1 VVSAGSVNGR
11 SRARVNN
18 RRDMKRSRD
27 STHPVLIA
35 GAGPAGCAAALYLA
49 RRGVPVIV
57 FEGEAQLPLDL
68 RASTFHPP
76 TLDMLDELGVT
87 ERLIP
92 QGLIAGTYQ
101 YRDRRT
107 GEAAIFDLG
116 MLADV
121 TRHPFRLQCEQFKMT
136 QVVVDMLAAFPHV
149 QVLFN
154 HRVEQV
160 EQDAAGVT
168 VHAETPEDGFR
179 TYRGSYLIGADGAN
193 SRVRKS
199 LAVNFEGFTYPERFL
214 VVSTPFEFADAFPDL
229 SYVNYV
235 SDPEEWCV
243 LLRTPTLWRV
253 LVPTHSESRDADLL
267 SDSFIQDRLHRLVD
281 KPGDFEIGHR
291 TLYRVHQR
299 VAARWRVGRVMLVGD
314 ACHINN
320 PLGGMGM
327 NGGLHDTF
335 NLVEKLYAILAGT
348 GDDAL
353 LDLYERQRRT
363 ICVQFVQDHT
373 IRNKKLMEEKDPDLQ
388 KRRQAEFMATAAAP
402 ALARSFLLRTSM
414 IQSLRDA
421 AAIQ

>member
-1 VVSAGSVNGR
+1 
-11 SRARVNN
+11 
-18 RRDMKRSRD
+18 MKTSRD
-27 STHPVLIA
+27 TSLPVLIA

-49 RRGVPVIV
+49 QRGVPVIV
-57 FEGEAQLPLDL
+57 LEGEAQLPLDL

-76 TLDMLDELGVT
+76 TLDMLDAIGVT

-92 QGLIAGTYQ
+92 QGLVARTYQ

-116 MLADV
+116 VLADV
-121 TRHPFRLQCEQFKMT
+121 TRHPYRLQCEQFKMT
-136 QVVVDMLAAFPHV
+136 QVVVEMLKSYPHA

-154 HRVEQV
+154 HRVEQIA
-160 EQDAAGVT
+160 QDADGVT
-168 VHAETPEDGFR
+168 VYAETPEDGFR
-179 TYRGSYLIGADGAN
+179 EFRGSYLIGGDGAN

-199 LAVNFEGFTYPERFL
+199 LAINFQGFTYPERFL
-214 VVSTPFEFADAFPDL
+214 VVSTPFEFADAFPNL

-253 LVPTHSESRDADLL
+253 LVPTDPAARDADLL
-267 SDSFIQDRLHRLVD
+267 SDAFIQDRLHHLAEHQ
-281 KPGDFEIGHR
+281 GDFAIGHR

-299 VAARWRVGRVMLVGD
+299 VAERWRVGRVLLVGD

-335 NLVEKLYAILAGT
+335 NLVEKLHAILRGE
-348 GDDAL
+348 GDGSL

-363 ICVQFVQDHT
+363 ICIRFVQDHT

-388 KRRQAEFMATAAAP
+388 RRRQAEFMATAADP
-402 ALARSFLLRTSM
+402 ARAREFLLRTSM